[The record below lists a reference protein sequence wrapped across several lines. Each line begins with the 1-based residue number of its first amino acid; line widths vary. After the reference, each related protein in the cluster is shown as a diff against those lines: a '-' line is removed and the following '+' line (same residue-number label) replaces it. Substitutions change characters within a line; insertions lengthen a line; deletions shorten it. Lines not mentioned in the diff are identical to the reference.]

1 MAGRPP
7 LRIGQHVKIVREHRG
22 GGVWLA
28 RARFRDADGVT
39 RRVQRSGP
47 ADEFDK
53 YGKLAEDA
61 LLIALAERRPPVG
74 PAATVKRDLV
84 DPISL
89 LIATGLRGLG
99 RAGSRTD
106 QVEQADRCR
115 SDGAVAPARALREG
129 ASLRMGTPGWH
140 SSSDFAWVCDFPG
153 VIRAG
158 HSDVPKALI
167 DETVGDAH

>member
-53 YGKLAEDA
+53 HGKLAKDA
-61 LLIALAERRPPVG
+61 LLIALAERQPPVG

-89 LIATGLRGLG
+89 LIATGLRGLVG
-99 RAGSRTD
+99 LERTD
-106 QVEQADRCR
+106 QVDKPI
-115 SDGAVAPARALREG
+115 GAGPTAQSRLPVPYGKRPLRI
-129 ASLRMGTPGWH
+129 GTRLA
-140 SSSDFAWVCDFPG
+140 SSSDSPG
-153 VIRAG
+153 SLRLPA
-158 HSDVPKALI
+158 
-167 DETVGDAH
+167 